1 VGALGVLAAERS
13 WVVARPDGVCPE
25 ERPAGIERSALS
37 PWLTRPAG
45 TPRRRS
51 PVSSRRCPPIRFR
64 RPGSGC
70 PAVRCPVT
78 WGWSSRGSGAR
89 PSAVHPSRGLVSSR
103 PASSRLLS
111 SCLLSTRAV
120 SSRLVSALVR
130 PDASVSSPQAVAL
143 GTRSPWPGDPDPR
156 NRWLPGRR
164 RLDDGPG
171 GRDAGDAA
179 AVALVSGRSV
189 ADPGRR
195 VGGGPRRRGRL
206 RGGHGSRRSARWPHA
221 AWLPSSGWGRDHG
234 GWSWPSLTPGW
245 ADPEGHWRCRRG
257 SACGPSAAQAGS
269 EHARLAAGSALTCDD
284 GWWAC
289 QDLNLGPHPYQAD
302 SRDAFKLVE
311 RTWPAGGRGDSD
323 RGCPL
328 GTGVVRPMW
337 HAGGTAAEEGLRLEL
352 ARRAPPR
359 VMDEGRPGNYGSR
372 GQGSE
377 RPAAVDGY
385 RTAPGSPVGVA
396 SLMT

>member
-1 VGALGVLAAERS
+1 MAVTVSRYSRPQPFPRRAVRRGASWAAAYHLQLTVAAVARPIGGSVGALGVLAAERS

-289 QDLNLGPHPYQAD
+289 QDLNLGPHPYQ
-302 SRDAFKLVE
+302 
-311 RTWPAGGRGDSD
+311 
-323 RGCPL
+323 GCAL
-328 GTGVVRPMW
+328 
-337 HAGGTAAEEGLRLEL
+337 TA
-352 ARRAPPR
+352 
-359 VMDEGRPGNYGSR
+359 
-372 GQGSE
+372 
-377 RPAAVDGY
+377 
-385 RTAPGSPVGVA
+385 
-396 SLMT
+396 